1 MTTSPINVNA
11 YATAMWAIARADGA
25 QDDVADELFR
35 IARAMEG
42 NDELRSA
49 LTDQRI
55 EVSRRQQIVE
65 DLLAGKS
72 TATTLGLVS
81 MLVAS
86 GRAGDLPKIADRIV
100 ELGAHTNDR
109 DVAMVR
115 SAVALTDDQKTRLQ
129 AALAKATGREVDVKV
144 IVDPSVVGGV
154 VTQIGD
160 TVLDGSVRSRLL
172 QLREA
177 F

>member
-1 MTTSPINVNA
+1 ML
-11 YATAMWAIARADGA
+11 AIAEAEGNLEE
-25 QDDVADELFR
+25 VGDELFR
-35 IARAMEG
+35 FARALEG

-65 DLLAGKS
+65 DLLGEKAS
-72 TATTLGLVS
+72 ATTLGLVS
-81 MLVAS
+81 MVVGA
-86 GRAGDLPKIADRIV
+86 GRAGELSKIAERVVEMSAGRRGSEVAIV
-100 ELGAHTNDR
+100 RTAIP
-109 DVAMVR
+109 
-115 SAVALTDDQKTRLQ
+115 LTEDQRERLV
-129 AALAKATGREVDVKV
+129 AALKEAHGGDLDVKIEVDPTV
-144 IVDPSVVGGV
+144 IGGV

-160 TVLDGSVRSRLL
+160 TVMDGSVRTRLS